1 MNRRRAYLLS
11 TIKLLDILLALGAFL
26 ATTFVLLPSST
37 SLDEFLGMRV
47 KLSNFMI
54 GVTAASA
61 AGVDLR
67 RGLVLPF
74 LVVPVA
80 VAVLVGAS

>member
-1 MNRRRAYLLS
+1 
-11 TIKLLDILLALGAFL
+11 
-26 ATTFVLLPSST
+26 
-37 SLDEFLGMRV
+37 
-47 KLSNFMI
+47 MI

-61 AGVDLR
+61 AGVYIR

-80 VAVLVGAS
+80 VAVLIGAFLGTVLMERMSNARVRQVFAAALAIIGLQMILRGLGFEL